1 MANIDLQPDYD
12 LLLKLY
18 GESMLR
24 IGQLEARVAALNEC
38 DAENNQ
44 SRAIV
49 ELTERV
55 DAIYGLITGISQAG
69 TDTTDLGPRDGQAD
83 EITQMRVQ
91 IASLADQLDVARNEL
106 KDYRARRRRRSQASG
121 HTPLLQSIARRF
133 GISRSQGT

>member
-38 DAENNQ
+38 DTENNQ

-55 DAIYGLITGISQAG
+55 DAIYGLITGISQAA
-69 TDTTDLGPRDGQAD
+69 TDTADLGPRDGQAD

>member
-1 MANIDLQPDYD
+1 MANMDLQPDYN

-38 DAENNQ
+38 DTENNQ

-55 DAIYGLITGISQAG
+55 DAIYGLITGISQAA
-69 TDTTDLGPRDGQAD
+69 TDTADLGPRDGQAD